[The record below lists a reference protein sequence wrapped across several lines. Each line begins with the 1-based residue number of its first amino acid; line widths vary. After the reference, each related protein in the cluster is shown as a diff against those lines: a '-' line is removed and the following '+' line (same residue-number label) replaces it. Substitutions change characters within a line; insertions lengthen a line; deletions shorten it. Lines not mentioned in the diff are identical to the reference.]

1 MIDKKEETK
10 VQNIRGDLPQKT
22 HTYVAADG
30 SGDFKTVQEA
40 VDAVPVHNTADVLI
54 HIKPGVYRERV
65 LISGDKPYITLIG
78 EGEKAADVVIINN
91 VHAGAIMENGDI
103 TGTFRTGTARIYAS
117 HFTAENVT
125 FANDY
130 DRTGEGGAQAVAV
143 YASGEHIEFKNCR
156 FCGLQDTLYAKDGTQ
171 LYENCYIEGD
181 VDFIFGGARAVF
193 EQCEIHS
200 INVNPEDT
208 NRGGYIA
215 APSTPAAQKYGFL
228 FQDCTMTGNNSDN
241 TVFLGRP
248 WHPGSDPNALGC
260 CVFMH
265 CQLGAH
271 IREDGWKSHM
281 GGFLSKNARLYEY
294 ENNGPGAA
302 QHERRRQLTEKQAAE
317 YTKEHV
323 LGW

>member
-1 MIDKKEETK
+1 M
-10 VQNIRGDLPQKT
+10 QNTQGELPQIC

-30 SGDFKTVQEA
+30 GADYTSVQA
-40 VDAVPVHNTADVLI
+40 AIDAVPLHNSGDVII
-54 HIKPGVYRERV
+54 HIRPGVYEERIEV
-65 LISGDKPYITLIG
+65 SGDKPWITLAG
-78 EGEKAADVVIINN
+78 EGDRPEDTIISFAKY
-91 VHAGAIMENGDI
+91 AGMTEENGDI
-103 TGTFRTGTARIYAS
+103 TTTFRTATVNVYAN
-117 HFTAENVT
+117 HFKAENLSIV
-125 FANDY
+125 NSY
-130 DRTGEGGAQAVAV
+130 DGVSGGGGRQALAL
-143 YASGEHIEFKNCR
+143 YASGEQIQFENCVFR
-156 FCGLQDTLYAKDGTQ
+156 GLQDTVYAKDGSQ
-171 LYENCYIEGD
+171 LYHNCYIEGD

-228 FQDCTMTGNNSDN
+228 FDRCVMTGNNSDN

-248 WHPGSDPNALGC
+248 WHPGSDPMALGN

-265 CQLGAH
+265 CELGSH

-281 GGFLSKNARLYEY
+281 GGFLSKNARLYEF
-294 ENNGPGAA
+294 ENKGPGAA
-302 QHERRRQLTEKQAAE
+302 AHENRRQLTPEQAQE
-317 YTKEHV
+317 YTKSRV